1 MYYLLGITVVLA
13 AFLAANAFGSLLAAL
28 LWRASR
34 GLIARGLTP
43 TARADLLFAL
53 RAAPAAL
60 ALVAVATLLAPAYFI
75 HEPARTQE
83 EVGFKLAALAIAA
96 AAGLA
101 LAAWRAAASFAATRR
116 VRRALMRRA
125 EPLAPGGVCGVPVF
139 RVEHQ
144 LPLVA
149 VVGVFRPRMF
159 VASQLFDALGA
170 DEIAAAVA
178 HELGHVAAR
187 DNLKRTLMR
196 ACRDALLVAP
206 WSLRLERAWAAEAES
221 AADEFAAR
229 AGGRSQAISLASAL
243 VKIARL
249 MPDTGLAAMPGVA
262 LLVDGEANVA
272 ERVDRL
278 LAFAS
283 SPATDLDPRA
293 GRFIRRAAA
302 LTFLLISSSTILL
315 ATQTDASSTLY
326 HALER
331 AVAAL
336 S

>member
-1 MYYLLGITVVLA
+1 MYYLLGIMVVLA
-13 AFLAANAFGSLLAAL
+13 AFLAANAAGSLLAAL
-28 LWRASR
+28 VWRIVR
-34 GLIARGLTP
+34 GTLAPRLTP
-43 TARADLLFAL
+43 YARADLLFAL

-60 ALVAVATLLAPAYFI
+60 ALVSVATLLAPAYFI
-75 HEPARTQE
+75 HEPAGAE
-83 EVGFKLAALAIAA
+83 DEVGFKLAALALLA

-125 EPLAPGGVCGVPVF
+125 RPLALRGVCVPAF

-149 VVGVFRPRMF
+149 VVGVFRPKMF
-159 VASQLFDALGA
+159 VASRLFDELGA
-170 DEIAAAVA
+170 DEIAAAAA
-178 HELGHVAAR
+178 HELGHVSAR

-206 WSLRLERAWAAEAES
+206 WSRQLERAWSAEAES

-229 AGGRSQAISLASAL
+229 AGGRAQAISLASAL
-243 VKIARL
+243 VKIARM

-278 LAFAS
+278 LALAS
-283 SPATDLDPRA
+283 SPATDYDPR
-293 GRFIRRAAA
+293 GRNLARRSVA
-302 LTFLLISSSTILL
+302 LGFLTIFVSILLL
-315 ATQTDASSTLY
+315 ATQTDASRTLY
-326 HALER
+326 HALEH

>member
-1 MYYLLGITVVLA
+1 MYYLLGIMVVLA
-13 AFLAANAFGSLLAAL
+13 AFLAANAAGSLLAAL
-28 LWRASR
+28 LWRVVGASS
-34 GLIARGLTP
+34 ARRLTP
-43 TARADLLFAL
+43 GARADLLFAL

-60 ALVAVATLLAPAYFI
+60 ALVSVATLLAPAYFI
-75 HEPARTQE
+75 HEPAGTEE
-83 EVGFKLAALAIAA
+83 EVSFKLAALAALA

-101 LAAWRAAASFAATRR
+101 LAAWRTAASFVATRK

-125 EPLAPGGVCGVPVF
+125 QPLELRGVPVPAY

-159 VASQLFDALGA
+159 VASRLFGALGA

-178 HELGHVAAR
+178 HELGHVSAR

-196 ACRDALLVAP
+196 ACRDALLLAP
-206 WSLRLERAWAAEAES
+206 WSRQLERAWSAEAES
-221 AADEFAAR
+221 AADEFAALS
-229 AGGRSQAISLASAL
+229 GGRAQAISLASAL

-249 MPDTGLAAMPGVA
+249 MPDTGLAATPGIA

-272 ERVDRL
+272 DRVDRL

-283 SPATDLDPRA
+283 SPVTDYDPR
-293 GRFIRRAAA
+293 GRNLVRRAAA
-302 LTFLLISSSTILL
+302 LFFFLLSASTLLL
-315 ATQTDASSTLY
+315 ATQTDASSALY

-336 S
+336 G

>member
-1 MYYLLGITVVLA
+1 MYYLLGIMVFLA
-13 AFLAANAFGSLLAAL
+13 AFLAANAAGSLVAAL
-28 LWRASR
+28 LWRATRGMVARRLTSR
-34 GLIARGLTP
+34 
-43 TARADLLFAL
+43 ARADLLFAL

-60 ALVAVATLLAPAYFI
+60 ALVSVATLLAPAYFI
-75 HEPARTQE
+75 HEPAGTEE
-83 EVGFKLAALAIAA
+83 EVGFKLAALAALA

-101 LAAWRAAASFAATRR
+101 LAAWRVAASLVATRK

-125 EPLAPGGVCGVPVF
+125 QPLDLRGVTVPAF

-149 VVGVFRPRMF
+149 VVGVFRPRVF

-170 DEIAAAVA
+170 DEIAAAVS
-178 HELGHVAAR
+178 HESGHVSAR
-187 DNLKRTLMR
+187 DNLKRTVMR
-196 ACRDALLVAP
+196 ACRDALLLAP
-206 WSLRLERAWAAEAES
+206 WSRRLERAWSAES
-221 AADEFAAR
+221 ENAADEFAAR
-229 AGGRSQAISLASAL
+229 AGGRAQAISLASAL

-249 MPDTGLAAMPGVA
+249 MPDTGLAATPGIA

-272 ERVDRL
+272 ARVDRL

-283 SPATDLDPRA
+283 SPATDYDPR
-293 GRFIRRAAA
+293 GRNFVHRAIA
-302 LTFLLISSSTILL
+302 LGFFLVLSSTILL
-315 ATQTDASSTLY
+315 ATQTDASRVLY

>member
-1 MYYLLGITVVLA
+1 MYYLLGIMVVLA
-13 AFLAANAFGSLLAAL
+13 AFLAANAAGSLLAAL
-28 LWRASR
+28 LWRV
-34 GLIARGLTP
+34 ARATLARRLTP
-43 TARADLLFAL
+43 SARADLLFAL

-60 ALVAVATLLAPAYFI
+60 ALVSVATLLAPAYFI
-75 HEPARTQE
+75 HEPAGTKE
-83 EVGFKLAALAIAA
+83 EVSFKLAALAALAA
-96 AAGLA
+96 CGLV
-101 LAAWRAAASFAATRR
+101 LAAWRAAASYAATRK

-125 EPLAPGGVCGVPVF
+125 GPLVLSGVRVPAF

-149 VVGVFRPRMF
+149 VVGVFRPKMF
-159 VASQLFDALGA
+159 VASRLFDALGA
-170 DEIAAAVA
+170 DEIAAAVS
-178 HELGHVAAR
+178 HELGHVSAR

-206 WSLRLERAWAAEAES
+206 WSRQLERAWSAEAES

-229 AGGRSQAISLASAL
+229 AGGRAQAISLASAL

-283 SPATDLDPRA
+283 SPATDYDPR
-293 GRFIRRAAA
+293 GGIFIRRAVAFGFF
-302 LTFLLISSSTILL
+302 LTFASTILL
-315 ATQTDASSTLY
+315 ATRTDASSTLY

>member
-1 MYYLLGITVVLA
+1 MYYLLGIMVVLA
-13 AFLAANAFGSLLAAL
+13 AFLAANAAGSLLAAL
-28 LWRASR
+28 AWRLLRAT
-34 GLIARGLTP
+34 LAAHLTP
-43 TARADLLFAL
+43 AARADLLFAL
-53 RAAPAAL
+53 RAAPAAV
-60 ALVAVATLLAPAYFI
+60 ALVSVATLVAPAYFI
-75 HEPARTQE
+75 HEPAGTE
-83 EVGFKLAALAIAA
+83 DEVGFKLAALAAAA
-96 AAGLA
+96 AAGVA
-101 LAAWRAAASFAATRR
+101 LAAWRAAASVVATRK
-116 VRRALMRRA
+116 VGRALMRRA
-125 EPLAPGGVCGVPVF
+125 APLPLGGTRVPAF

-159 VASQLFDALGA
+159 VASRLFDALGA

-178 HELGHVAAR
+178 HELGHVSAR

-196 ACRDALLVAP
+196 ACRDALLFAP
-206 WSLRLERAWAAEAES
+206 WARPLERAWSAEAES

-229 AGGRSQAISLASAL
+229 AGGRAQAISLASAL

-249 MPDTGLAAMPGVA
+249 MPDSGLAAMPGVA

-278 LAFAS
+278 LAFADL
-283 SPATDLDPRA
+283 PAADLDPR
-293 GRFIRRAAA
+293 GRNCVRRPIA
-302 LTFLLISSSTILL
+302 LGSLTILVSILLL
-315 ATQTDASSTLY
+315 ATQTDASRALY

-331 AVAAL
+331 AIAAL

>member
-1 MYYLLGITVVLA
+1 MYYLLGIMVVLA
-13 AFLAANAFGSLLAAL
+13 AFLAANAVGSLLAAL
-28 LWRASR
+28 LWRATR
-34 GLIARGLTP
+34 ATLARRLTSS
-43 TARADLLFAL
+43 TRADLLFAL

-75 HEPARTQE
+75 HEPAGTEE
-83 EVGFKLAALAIAA
+83 EVSFKLAALAALAA
-96 AAGLA
+96 FGLM
-101 LAAWRAAASFAATRR
+101 LAAWRAAASYAATRK

-125 EPLAPGGVCGVPVF
+125 EPLDLRGVSVPAF

-159 VASQLFDALGA
+159 VASRLFDALGA
-170 DEIAAAVA
+170 DEIAAAVS
-178 HELGHVAAR
+178 HELGHVLAC

-206 WSLRLERAWAAEAES
+206 WSRQLERAWSAEAES

-229 AGGRSQAISLASAL
+229 AGGRAQAISLASAL

-283 SPATDLDPRA
+283 SPATDYDPR
-293 GRFIRRAAA
+293 GRNFVRRFIA
-302 LTFLLISSSTILL
+302 LGFLLIFASTILL
-315 ATQTDASSTLY
+315 ATRTDASSSLY

>member
-1 MYYLLGITVVLA
+1 MYYPLGIMVVLA
-13 AFLAANAFGSLLAAL
+13 AFLAANAAGSLLAAL
-28 LWRASR
+28 VWRAVR
-34 GLIARGLTP
+34 AGVARRLSP
-43 TARADLLFAL
+43 RARADFLFAL

-60 ALVAVATLLAPAYFI
+60 ALVSVATLLAPAYFI
-75 HEPARTQE
+75 HEPAATE
-83 EVGFKLAALAIAA
+83 EEIGFKLAALAALA

-101 LAAWRAAASFAATRR
+101 LAAWRTAASFAATRR

-125 EPLAPGGVCGVPVF
+125 EPLALRGVSVPAF

-149 VVGVFRPRMF
+149 VVGVFRPRLF
-159 VASQLFDALGA
+159 VASRLFGALGA
-170 DEIAAAVA
+170 DEIAAALS
-178 HELGHVAAR
+178 HELGHVSAR

-206 WSLRLERAWAAEAES
+206 WSRRLERAWAAEAES

-229 AGGRSQAISLASAL
+229 AGGRAQAISLASAL

-283 SPATDLDPRA
+283 SPATDFDTRGGSLV
-293 GRFIRRAAA
+293 RRAAA
-302 LTFLLISSSTILL
+302 ITFLLILSSTILL
-315 ATQTDASSTLY
+315 ATQTDASSALY